1 MQVRGPSKTLDYAS
15 LSYCDGDRG
24 KSDRQ
29 CRLLVA
35 AANLQSCYLS
45 LTSRRT
51 AHLRYEQQKME
62 GAISSVPDGAAQHH
76 IIASLPCGDGD
87 GSMAG
92 SGRRRQEEVIS
103 GRRVNRASTR
113 VIQQSS
119 NQPVARQRL
128 PQYQSCQQ
136 GSTKCRTCGQP
147 SGTFHTSTQA
157 STGARPIP
165 SSPAPTWLL
174 TLPLPI
180 ASQRR
185 LEPTSRARQVKKGC
199 RAVLARADLKKNS
212 PDAYLCYAIYLDVV
226 RIKNIADYVQAIVA
240 RSIVSG
246 SCAWDQRRGR
256 QISNFPFVVRPTKP
270 HLDWPASLGA
280 PCRRSSVLGLTSS
293 AALAPPG
300 P

>member
-1 MQVRGPSKTLDYAS
+1 MQHLGAILDWSLDPGPSDLHYSTAQAQMQVRGPSKTLDYAS

-199 RAVLARADLKKNS
+199 RAVLARADLKKILLTPICAMLS
-212 PDAYLCYAIYLDVV
+212 ISTWCGLKHSRLCPG
-226 RIKNIADYVQAIVA
+226 NC
-240 RSIVSG
+240 RSIDCVWLM
-246 SCAWDQRRGR
+246 C
-256 QISNFPFVVRPTKP
+256 
-270 HLDWPASLGA
+270 LG
-280 PCRRSSVLGLTSS
+280 PKTG
-293 AALAPPG
+293 
-300 P
+300 